1 MIFKGGSFTAT
12 SLVSFISGIGGVFVE
27 MVIFQIL
34 VGLSTAMLYWVVS
47 VGLTFIFGVTRVL
60 NFAHG
65 SFYMLGAFFT
75 LTLFKWTNNF
85 VLSAALGSLAVG
97 IIGLLCERGVI
108 RFTYSLPVA
117 FQLVLTFGL
126 VLIFE
131 DLVRFTWGSVPQ
143 MMQPLGLGTVMVA
156 GRRFPIYSFIIMG
169 IGLFLWII
177 LYFLLLKTKLGLMI
191 RATISDIE
199 LAMANGINPH
209 FLYSFSFFFG
219 SLLAGLGGAITLPMC
234 SASLGMGERIIIYSF
249 IITVMGG
256 LGNIKGAFISSL
268 IIGVSESLCA
278 LFVPGLTI
286 AISYIIL
293 AMILVVKPEGI
304 YGEA

>member
-1 MIFKGGSFTAT
+1 M
-12 SLVSFISGIGGVFVE
+12 E
-27 MVIFQIL
+27 MLLFQVL
-34 VGLSTAMLYWVVS
+34 VGFSTAMLYWIVS

-75 LTLFKWTNNF
+75 LSIFKWTGNF
-85 VLSAALGSLAVG
+85 LFSVICGSLLVG
-97 IIGLLCERGVI
+97 VVGLMCERGII

-126 VLIFE
+126 VLVFE
-131 DLVRFTWGSVPQ
+131 DLVRFVWGSVPR
-143 MMQPLGLGTVMVA
+143 MMQPIGLGTVSMA
-156 GRRFPIYSFIIMG
+156 GRRFPVYSIVIIVIG
-169 IGLFLWII
+169 IFLWVI
-177 LYFLLLKTKLGLMI
+177 LYMLLVKTKLGLMI

-199 LAMANGINPH
+199 LAMSNGINPH
-209 FLYSFSFFFG
+209 LLYAFSFFFG
-219 SLLAGLGGAITLPMC
+219 SSLAGLGGALTLPMC

-268 IIGVSESLCA
+268 IIGISEALCA

-293 AMILVVKPEGI
+293 AIVLVVKPEGI

>member
-1 MIFKGGSFTAT
+1 M
-12 SLVSFISGIGGVFVE
+12 LL
-27 MVIFQIL
+27 FQVL
-34 VGLSTAMLYWVVS
+34 VGFSTAMLYWIVS

-75 LTLFKWTNNF
+75 LSIFKWTGNF
-85 VLSAALGSLAVG
+85 LFSVICGSLLVG
-97 IIGLLCERGVI
+97 VVGLMCERGII

-126 VLIFE
+126 VLVFE
-131 DLVRFTWGSVPQ
+131 DLVRFVWGSVPR
-143 MMQPLGLGTVMVA
+143 MMQPIGLGTVSMA
-156 GRRFPIYSFIIMG
+156 GRRFPVYSIVIIVIG
-169 IGLFLWII
+169 IFLWVI
-177 LYFLLLKTKLGLMI
+177 LYMLLVKTKLGLMI

-199 LAMANGINPH
+199 LAMSNGINPH
-209 FLYSFSFFFG
+209 LLYAFSFFFG
-219 SLLAGLGGAITLPMC
+219 SFLAGLGGALTLPMC

-268 IIGVSESLCA
+268 IIGISEALCA

-293 AMILVVKPEGI
+293 AIVLVVKPEGI

>member
-1 MIFKGGSFTAT
+1 MEAIF
-12 SLVSFISGIGGVFVE
+12 
-27 MVIFQIL
+27 FQIL

-65 SFYMLGAFFT
+65 SFYMLGAFFA
-75 LTLFKWTNNF
+75 LALFKWTNSF
-85 VLSAALGSLAVG
+85 VLSIALGSLAVG
-97 IIGLLCERGVI
+97 VVGLLCERGVI

-131 DLVRFTWGSVPQ
+131 DLVRFIWGSVPQ
-143 MMQPLGLGTVMVA
+143 MIRPLGLGVVTIA
-156 GRRFPIYSFIIMG
+156 GRRFPIYSFVIMG
-169 IGLFLWII
+169 TGLFLWII
-177 LYFLLLKTKLGLMI
+177 LYFLLLETKLGLMI

-209 FLYSFSFFFG
+209 LLYAFSFFFG
-219 SLLAGLGGAITLPMC
+219 SFLAGLGGALTLPMC

-256 LGNIKGAFISSL
+256 LGNIKGAFMSSL
-268 IIGVSESLCA
+268 IIGISESLCA
-278 LFVPGLTI
+278 FFMPSLTI
-286 AISYIIL
+286 AISYVIL
-293 AMILVVKPEGI
+293 ALVLVVKPEGI